1 MGGVLDSG
9 KASSVGSSLR
19 KSCPQRQLQCFEQRE
34 QNGFLPQRKQV
45 ASSCPAPRL
54 ERSNELKNKQVGA
67 HSFGT
72 ALSARKT
79 ERSLA
84 LASRGMIGLEQPDR
98 SPVLKARGESRGLG
112 SGPTWCLEGAKK
124 GRCIS
129 PSSCKL
135 GMWLMTQR
143 LRVTRS
149 QKT

>member
-1 MGGVLDSG
+1 MGGVPDSG

-54 ERSNELKNKQVGA
+54 ERSNELKNNQVGA

-72 ALSARKT
+72 ALSSRKT

-98 SPVLKARGESRGLG
+98 SPVLKAQGESPARKQRPGIRADLAPRRGE
-112 SGPTWCLEGAKK
+112 K
-124 GRCIS
+124 GTLHLTFILLS
-129 PSSCKL
+129 
-135 GMWLMTQR
+135 
-143 LRVTRS
+143 
-149 QKT
+149 